1 MSTNQLQYSAE
12 ETSIC
17 HQICCGIG
25 VVGNRRSKWWEA
37 YKNKILETLNAK
49 RADMTSCIKRI
60 FLSKFLIMG
69 KRTAEK
75 GGVLKL
81 SVLLCYYIQ
90 KGEMAY
96 HKKKRKEFP
105 TLEEILLL
113 SKGGNKY
120 RWLCSKM
127 MKCVIGCNVWN
138 RRYFKEPLSDIAT
151 CSDEAFLLLTIENNN
166 ERWRE
171 EAVWI
176 EKNRDKEDPAE
187 KKFSEA
193 RYTNSGC
200 SKANGRSKCFQ
211 GWSHEGYL

>member
-1 MSTNQLQYSAE
+1 
-12 ETSIC
+12 
-17 HQICCGIG
+17 
-25 VVGNRRSKWWEA
+25 
-37 YKNKILETLNAK
+37 
-49 RADMTSCIKRI
+49 
-60 FLSKFLIMG
+60 
-69 KRTAEK
+69 
-75 GGVLKL
+75 
-81 SVLLCYYIQ
+81 VLLCYYIQ

-200 SKANGRSKCFQ
+200 SKANGRSKRFQ
-211 GWSHEGYL
+211 GWSREGYLQFNKLYQLVVEDRK